1 VKDLE
6 ISFTVENFSLDNTL
20 NSSYASY
27 LFKKIETSEGTC
39 WVGITKPIL
48 NVKMI
53 QLGNELKFQFES
65 DIDDDIF
72 DYLYLHVTGLW
83 IDFEPSFLRGLDV
96 KCLETV
102 ERLIQLFPGVRVP
115 WLYLNKWHIL
125 ISTIFSIHARVEMSK
140 AWFAS
145 LVNLNPELLG
155 TMNPLE
161 LRSLTE
167 NSTGVSAGFRARY
180 LVETVH
186 ELFNGTHKEDP
197 LEEICRLPISEA
209 RIELCK
215 IRNLGPKVCDCFLL
229 NGLGDLT
236 SAPIDIHVGRVS
248 EYLGILPPSL
258 GQPYAGL
265 CRKFVC
271 VPSKVNS
278 RIQLCPRAERT
289 LDYLEDSQ
297 DPSGTCLRAALTNKF
312 EYAGWIQ
319 ALLFLFGQTYCV
331 WTPRG
336 IPHCDS
342 CPLRDRCSRKE
353 TRGLTYQRIGERL
366 PRITKTRVKTV
377 GDSQL
382 LRVFELFPE
391 LEKTVIDKANAILR
405 DVEKLGFRSRVQKAT
420 SIWIACRSLGVPVL
434 LKELAQSFSI
444 RPKDILDA
452 TVALLEKTD
461 IKFEL
466 ARPDVYIER
475 ARRTLLLPESLGDL
489 AVSISRRSGSLNP
502 VSQAAAAVYLAS
514 TQIGQSVSQRAISK
528 ALGLSEVTVRNAISR
543 INYRS
548 SQPS

>member
-1 VKDLE
+1 MKGLQ
-6 ISFTVENFSLDNTL
+6 ISFTVEGFNLDNTL

-27 LFKKIETSEGTC
+27 LFKKMETREGTC
-39 WVGITKPIL
+39 WVGIAKPIL
-48 NVKMI
+48 NVKMV
-53 QLGNELKFQFES
+53 QLGKELKFQFES
-65 DIDDDIF
+65 DDIF

-83 IDFEPSFLRGLDV
+83 IDFEPSFLRGLDA

-145 LVNLNPELLG
+145 LVNLNPELLR

-167 NSTGVSAGFRARY
+167 KSTGVSAGFRARY
-180 LVETVH
+180 LVETVN
-186 ELFNGTHKEDP
+186 ELFNRTPTEDP
-197 LEEICRLPISEA
+197 LEQICRLPIAEA
-209 RIELCK
+209 RIQLCK

-248 EYLGILPPSL
+248 EYLGVVPPGL
-258 GQPYAGL
+258 GQPSAGL
-265 CRKFVC
+265 CRRFVC
-271 VPSKVNS
+271 VPSQANS

-289 LDYLEDSQ
+289 LEYLEDLQ
-297 DPSGTCLRAALTNKF
+297 DPSATCLRAALTNKF

-336 IPHCDS
+336 IPHCEC

-353 TRGLTYQRIGERL
+353 PGGLSDQGARER
-366 PRITKTRVKTV
+366 RSRVAKARVKTV
-377 GDSQL
+377 GESQFL
-382 LRVFELFPE
+382 KVFELFPE

-405 DVEKLGFRSRVQKAT
+405 DVEKLEGLRSRVQKAT
-420 SIWIACRSLGVPVL
+420 SIWIACRSLAVPAL
-434 LKELAQSFSI
+434 LKEVAQSYSI
-444 RPKDILDA
+444 RPRDILNA
-452 TVALLEKTD
+452 TAMLLEKSD
-461 IKFEL
+461 IKIGL
-466 ARPDVYIER
+466 LRPEVYIER
-475 ARRTLLLPESLGDL
+475 VRRALLLSEGLRDL
-489 AVSISRRSGSLNP
+489 AVSISKRSGSLNP

-514 TQIGQSVSQRAISK
+514 TRTGLAVSQRTISK

-543 INYRS
+543 FSYQSN
-548 SQPS
+548 PPF